1 MKKFLTFT
9 QNICLSALLFSICTT
24 VFVVYF
30 IDDAYSNPA
39 NVSTIIDDG
48 EAYLPRLALC
58 TDTPEIVE
66 GQVAVFDVGYHE
78 TSSNKIE
85 IDFPVLVKIT
95 QVGDFF
101 HGTPPSEVIIP
112 KFLSGW
118 SFEVETNDDKID
130 ELDGRISASIVPN
143 EGYEIVTSSACDNV
157 AHVTVRDNDDSK
169 GLPPTPEISI
179 YNYGSETIF
188 QGGVANLKINATG
201 GIPTE
206 LPISILVSSTN
217 NQVLD
222 KPRTIS
228 VILPAWTTEFEF
240 EYQTVYTRAYYD
252 SSLDGIAT
260 LTFEIQPSDKY
271 QIAESPHNLAEI
283 DIVHHNFTPYLSI
296 SALKDSINEGEQ
308 AVFRLSMY
316 DDNQNPAAIA
326 DKLIVNLEITING
339 LFIQAPLPKEIE
351 FASGKSHIVLPINT
365 IDDRIFEA
373 NGDISINLKPGNGY
387 SSTSTMPTLA
397 SVQILDNDTPIGG
410 ASILSKQ
417 IILTEGDT
425 AYFDIVV
432 PYASDKDR
440 EIYYDVRTEL
450 FALPKGSAK
459 KSQTFNQ
466 SVLLPANET
475 KTTLS
480 YQTIDDEED
489 NEIGLLT
496 VHLRPDK
503 NTQSTYE
510 IAKSRTWAAVEY
522 VDNDGIIPV
531 IRLESEF
538 SEVQD
543 GGIVRF
549 DLIAN
554 PPPDAD
560 NPLFID
566 TLEITDYETGNPYPS
581 YMIPELIEIDQDGTG
596 TGWVVLE
603 PYFENLANKKVVI
616 SLKDDILNNYKAAT
630 APDNRLVIDVKP
642 NNVFSI
648 AIENYKDE
656 FVEGDT
662 ITLIVSVD
670 KPFEDTF
677 NIPVFISN
685 PMNYSLW
692 RAPKSLY
699 FPIGVDKQ
707 TIHLKIN
714 HDNILQTDGYISIS
728 LKEDIYRRYILDES
742 TNLKV
747 KIANNSNSEEIM
759 AAPRISVAAQAVESA
774 MNYNEEVLQISPMFS
789 TESNHSQLHQPII
802 TIDSVVE
809 MINEGESAEFRIF
822 QSKSTEQPV
831 AVKLNTT
838 ESGNFLTGQLV
849 NSIVFSPNQVEQS
862 LVIQTLDDSLAEK
875 DGMLTVSILPDK
887 NYVLGENHFAIIKI
901 SDKSDRD
908 SLREEFVTTQDTINP
923 VVLSSME
930 SDLLNAT
937 RESPKV
943 QRKTNERFNYQI
955 LGQSSFKGILNAG
968 KQLRN
973 FNEPIWKG
981 LLYRS
986 SFGFDFYPVGV
997 SEKSLLFWGQ
1007 GIHSNLNNI
1016 GIDHTN
1022 TWHGEVLTGLFGIDS
1037 ILSPSVNT
1045 GVSMSQTSV
1054 NAFVDWTAHAKQTHY
1069 TANWIGFHPFLRWYS
1084 PLSGNNLHIISGYR
1098 LGQTKINQEH
1108 AEADSTNSVVIS
1120 TSLEGKLQV
1129 YSKDSAQN
1137 NVASELN
1144 VIGDGM
1150 LLYQSND
1157 NDNTFSSKN
1166 QFINSRVALESKNW
1180 FRFDNGAIF
1189 QPYLQIGLDLNK
1201 EYSKLYSGYGT

>member
-9 QNICLSALLFSICTT
+9 QNICLSALLFSIFTT

-30 IDDAYSNPA
+30 IDVAYSNPT

-48 EAYLPRLALC
+48 ETYLPRLALC

-85 IDFPVLVKIT
+85 IDFPVLVKVT

-112 KFLSGW
+112 KYLSGW

-157 AHVTVRDNDDSK
+157 AHVTVLDNDDSK
-169 GLPPTPEISI
+169 GLLPTPEISI
-179 YNYGSETIF
+179 YNYGPETIF
-188 QGGVANLKINATG
+188 QGGVANLKVNATG

-206 LPISILVSSTN
+206 LPIAILVSSSSN
-217 NQVLD
+217 FVLD

-240 EYQTVYTRAYYD
+240 DYQTVFTKAYFD
-252 SSLDGIAT
+252 TPLDEITT
-260 LTFEIQPSDKY
+260 LTFEIQASDSY
-271 QIAESPHNLAEI
+271 QIAESPHNFAKI
-283 DIVHHNFTPYLSI
+283 DVVHYNFTPYLSI

-316 DDNQNPAAIA
+316 DNNQNPAAIA
-326 DKLIVNLEITING
+326 DKLIVNLEVTENG
-339 LFIQAPLPKEIE
+339 LFIEESLPKAIE
-351 FASGKSHIVLPINT
+351 FASGKSYIELPINT
-365 IDDRIFEA
+365 IDDRIYEA
-373 NGDISINLKPGNGY
+373 NGDISINLKPGDGY
-387 SSTSTMPTLA
+387 SSTLTMPTFA
-397 SVQILDNDTPIGG
+397 EVQILDNDTPIGG

-417 IILTEGDT
+417 IILTEGDI
-425 AYFDIVV
+425 AYFDIEV

-503 NTQSTYE
+503 NTQPTYE
-510 IAKSRTWAAVEY
+510 IARSRTWAAVEY
-522 VDNDGIIPV
+522 VDNDGIIPI

-560 NPLFID
+560 NPLIID
-566 TLEITDYETGNPYPS
+566 TLEIADYETGNPYPS
-581 YMIPELIEIDQDGTG
+581 YMIPELIEIDQEGIG

-603 PYFENLANKKVVI
+603 PYFENLANKKIVI
-616 SLKDDILNNYKAAT
+616 TLKDDILNNYKVAS
-630 APDNRLVIDVKP
+630 APDNTLIIDVKP

-648 AIENYKDE
+648 EIENYKDE

-662 ITLIVSVD
+662 ISLIVSVD
-670 KPFEDTF
+670 KPYEDTF

-685 PMNYSLW
+685 PMNFSLW

-707 TIHLKIN
+707 TIHLKVN
-714 HDNILQTDGYISIS
+714 HDNIMQTDGYILIS
-728 LKEDIYRRYILDES
+728 LKEDMYRRYLLDES
-742 TNLKV
+742 ANLKV
-747 KIANNSNSEEIM
+747 KIANNSNSEAIM
-759 AAPRISVAAQAVESA
+759 AAPRISVAAQVVESA
-774 MNYNEEVLQISPMFS
+774 MNYNEEVLQTLPMFT
-789 TESNHSQLHQPII
+789 TELNHSGLHQPII
-802 TIDSVVE
+802 TIDSVVD

-822 QSKSTEQPV
+822 QSKSTEQPME
-831 AVKLNTT
+831 VKLNTT
-838 ESGNFLTGQLV
+838 ESGNFLTDQLV
-849 NSIVFSPNQVEQS
+849 NSIVFSPNQVERS
-862 LVIQTLDDSLAEK
+862 LVIQTIDDGLAEK
-875 DGMLTVSILPDK
+875 NGILTVSILPDK
-887 NYVLGENHFAIIKI
+887 NYALGENHYAIIKI

-908 SLREEFVTTQDTINP
+908 SLREELVSTQDIINP

-937 RESPKV
+937 RESPKM
-943 QRKTNERFNYQI
+943 QIKTNERFNFQI
-955 LGQSSFKGILNAG
+955 LGQSSLKGILNAG
-968 KQLRN
+968 KQLSD
-973 FNEPIWKG
+973 FNVPIWKG

-997 SEKSLLFWGQ
+997 SEKSLLFWGKGTQ
-1007 GIHSNLNNI
+1007 SNFNNF
-1016 GIDHTN
+1016 GIDDTN

-1037 ILSPSVNT
+1037 I
-1045 GVSMSQTSV
+1045 
-1054 NAFVDWTAHAKQTHY
+1054 
-1069 TANWIGFHPFLRWYS
+1069 
-1084 PLSGNNLHIISGYR
+1084 
-1098 LGQTKINQEH
+1098 
-1108 AEADSTNSVVIS
+1108 
-1120 TSLEGKLQV
+1120 
-1129 YSKDSAQN
+1129 
-1137 NVASELN
+1137 SE
-1144 VIGDGM
+1144 
-1150 LLYQSND
+1150 
-1157 NDNTFSSKN
+1157 
-1166 QFINSRVALESKNW
+1166 
-1180 FRFDNGAIF
+1180 
-1189 QPYLQIGLDLNK
+1189 P
-1201 EYSKLYSGYGT
+1201 

>member
-1 MKKFLTFT
+1 MKKILTFT
-9 QNICLSALLFSICTT
+9 QNICQSALLFSICTT
-24 VFVVYF
+24 IFVVYF
-30 IDDAYSNPA
+30 IDDAFSKPA

-48 EAYLPRLALC
+48 EPYLPKLTLC
-58 TDTPEIVE
+58 TDTPEIIE
-66 GQVAVFDVGYHE
+66 GQVAVFDVGYYE
-78 TSSNKIE
+78 TPPNRIE
-85 IDFPVLVKIT
+85 IDFPVLVKVT

-143 EGYEIVTSSACDNV
+143 EGYEIGTSSACGNI
-157 AHVTVRDNDDSK
+157 AHVIVQDNDESK

-201 GIPTE
+201 GISTE
-206 LPISILVSSTN
+206 LPIAILVTSSN
-217 NQVLD
+217 NLVLD

-240 EYQTVYTRAYYD
+240 NYQTVYTKTHFD
-252 SSLDGIAT
+252 SPLDEIAT
-260 LTFEIQPSDKY
+260 LTFEIQTSDSY
-271 QIAESPHNLAEI
+271 QIAESPHNRAEI

-316 DDNQNPAAIA
+316 DNNQKPAAIA
-326 DKLIVNLEITING
+326 DKLIVNLEITVNG
-339 LFIQAPLPKEIE
+339 LFIEDSLPKAIE
-351 FASGKSHIVLPINT
+351 FASGKSHIELPINT
-365 IDDRIFEA
+365 IDDRIYEA
-373 NGDISINLKPGNGY
+373 NGDISINLNPGDGY
-387 SSTSTMPTLA
+387 SSTSLMPTFA
-397 SVQILDNDTPIGG
+397 EVKILDNDTPIGG

-417 IILTEGDT
+417 IILTEGDI
-425 AYFDIVV
+425 AYFDIEV

-480 YQTIDDEED
+480 FQTIDDEED

-503 NTQSTYE
+503 NTQPTYE
-510 IAKSRTWAAVEY
+510 IARSRTWAAVEY
-522 VDNDGIIPV
+522 VDNDGIIPT

-549 DLIAN
+549 DLIVN

-581 YMIPELIEIDQDGTG
+581 YMIPELIEIDQEGIG

-616 SLKDDILNNYKAAT
+616 TLKDDILNNYKVAS
-630 APDNRLVIDVKP
+630 APDNTLIIDVKP

-662 ITLIVSVD
+662 ISLIVSVD
-670 KPFEDTF
+670 KPYEDTF

-685 PMNYSLW
+685 PMNFSLW

-699 FPIGVDKQ
+699 FPLGVDKQ
-707 TIHLKIN
+707 TINLKIN

-728 LKEDIYRRYILDES
+728 LKADMYRRYLLDES
-742 TNLKV
+742 TNLKI
-747 KIANNSNSEEIM
+747 KIADSSNSEAVM
-759 AAPRISVAAQAVESA
+759 AEPRVSVAAQVVESA
-774 MNYNEEVLQISPMFS
+774 MKYNEEVLQITPMFS
-789 TESNHSQLHQPII
+789 SKLNHSGLQLPII
-802 TIDSVVE
+802 TIDSVVKV
-809 MINEGESAEFRIF
+809 INEGESAEFRII
-822 QSKSTEQPV
+822 QSKSTEQPIE
-831 AVKLNTT
+831 VKLNTT
-838 ESGNFLTGQLV
+838 ESGNFLTDQLV
-849 NSIVFSPNQVEQS
+849 NSIVFSPNEVEKS
-862 LVIQTLDDSLAEK
+862 LELQTLDDDLAEK
-875 DGMLTVSILPDK
+875 DGILTVSILPDK
-887 NYVLGENHFAIIKI
+887 NYNLGENHYAIVKI

-908 SLREEFVTTQDTINP
+908 SLREDLVATQEIINP

-937 RESPKV
+937 RQSPKV
-943 QRKTNERFNYQI
+943 QREKNERFNFQI
-955 LGQSSFKGILNAG
+955 LGQSSFKEILNAG
-968 KQLRN
+968 KQLSD
-973 FNEPIWKG
+973 FNVPIWKG

-986 SFGFDFYPVGV
+986 SFGFDFYPTGA

-1007 GIHSNLNNI
+1007 GIHSNLNNF
-1016 GIDHTN
+1016 GIDHSN
-1022 TWHGEVLTGLFGIDS
+1022 TWYGEVLTGLFGIDS
-1037 ILSPSVNT
+1037 ILSPSVST

-1054 NAFVDWTAHAKQTHY
+1054 NAFVDWTAQEKQTQY
-1069 TANWIGFHPFLRWYS
+1069 NSNWIGFHPFLRWYS

-1098 LGQTKINQEH
+1098 LGQTEITQENKE
-1108 AEADSTNSVVIS
+1108 AESSNSVVIS
-1120 TSLEGKLQV
+1120 TSLDGKLQV
-1129 YSKDSAQN
+1129 YSKIFAQN
-1137 NVASELN
+1137 NIASELN
-1144 VIGDGM
+1144 LIGDGM
-1150 LLYQSND
+1150 FLYQSND
-1157 NDNTFSSKN
+1157 NHNTFISEN

-1180 FRFDNGAIF
+1180 FK
-1189 QPYLQIGLDLNK
+1189 IG
-1201 EYSKLYSGYGT
+1201 